1 MIGIMEASLYAARML
16 GSRIGVVATAQRSKL
31 ALENSIRDYG
41 LEAFS
46 AGAVSTGLSVLD
58 LEEKP
63 QAGEV
68 LDLVGEAARQ
78 LVEEKGADCVLLGCA
93 GMVGLV
99 GSCEEV
105 VNGRATVVDGV
116 RVGVQFL
123 VGLCRDGLGTAKGG
137 VYRSAEETR
146 RGRGQGWL

>member
-31 ALENSIRDYG
+31 GLEHSIHDYG

-46 AGAVSTGLSVLD
+46 AGAVSTGLRVLD
-58 LEEKP
+58 LERKP
-63 QAGEV
+63 QAEV
-68 LDLVGEAARQ
+68 LNLVGEAARQ
-78 LVEEKGADCVLLGCA
+78 LVEEKGADCILLGCA
-93 GMVGLV
+93 GMVEMV
-99 GSCEEV
+99 GRCEEV
-105 VNGRATVVDGV
+105 VKGRATVVDGV

-123 VGLCRDGLGTAKGG
+123 VGLCREGLGTAKGG